1 MLNEFY
7 DDINSFTYNGKNSL
21 DMGLAVYEKENI
33 YGRPKPVIEKVN
45 IPGRGDVILNNKTD
59 PIDNEEY
66 EDFQKVYK
74 CYVMPEEY
82 QDLEMVARNVYA
94 WLYQTVQYA
103 RLDDSYE
110 RNYYRMAHVS
120 EEMSV
125 EEIAA
130 ALLGTLEIQFTCHP
144 Y

>member
-21 DMGLAVYEKENI
+21 DMGLVVYEKENI

-66 EDFQKVYK
+66 EDFQKAYK

-94 WLYQTVQYA
+94 WL
-103 RLDDSYE
+103 
-110 RNYYRMAHVS
+110 
-120 EEMSV
+120 
-125 EEIAA
+125 
-130 ALLGTLEIQFTCHP
+130 
-144 Y
+144 